1 MKRVAMLI
9 AALVYLIFYGY
20 LVQRALWLIKS
31 PQINLAD
38 IIGLWFL
45 VTLIFYALLIALPG
59 IFDPKRRNKSSVKI
73 NVACNN

>member
-1 MKRVAMLI
+1 MKTVAMLI
-9 AALVYLIFYGY
+9 AAIVYLIFYGY
-20 LVQRALWLIKS
+20 LVQRAFWLIKN

-45 VTLIFYALLIALPG
+45 ISTIFYALLIAIPE
-59 IFDPKRRNKSSVKI
+59 IFDPKRSKKSVKI